1 MFLLAETP
9 YWAIQASQ
17 SPLWIY
23 AIILIMNFLSYLY
36 KNYGLICHH
45 SNGVLISKD
54 TPLCHQRFTKS
65 IMNLCNYF
73 DYQFSQ
79 NSVFIHNYSNGVLI
93 GRDPL
98 WGHQSFTKSISI
110 YEIILIINLYIN
122 YFDNEFSLIFFIKRV
137 YQYIILLMVFRTILT
152 YFDLFYLLLPF
163 LT

>member
-1 MFLLAETP
+1 
-9 YWAIQASQ
+9 
-17 SPLWIY
+17 
-23 AIILIMNFLSYLY
+23 MNFLSYLY
-36 KNYGLICHH
+36 KNSVLICNY
-45 SNGVLISKD
+45 SNGVLISRG
-54 TPLCHQRFTKS
+54 TLLGHQIFTKS

-98 WGHQSFTKSISI
+98 RGHQSFTKSISI

>member
-1 MFLLAETP
+1 MVFLLAKTP
-9 YWAIQASQ
+9 AVPSKIQK
-17 SPLWIY
+17 IHY
-23 AIILIMNFLSYLY
+23 EFLQL
-36 KNYGLICHH
+36 
-45 SNGVLISKD
+45 
-54 TPLCHQRFTKS
+54 
-65 IMNLCNYF
+65 F

-93 GRDPL
+93 GGDPL
-98 WGHQSFTKSISI
+98 RGHQNFTKSISI